1 MKRFC
6 FVLFLILLFKNAIA
20 FESRSYLVVW
30 AKDGTQVAYDFK
42 EKPIVTFSENYLVI
56 TTESSQV
63 SYSLGDYDHFS
74 FEYEIPTDISSLD
87 VNGNIS
93 VEDDHLIFL
102 GIGAGARLKIYTLNG
117 TILYDKLINNNGN
130 YYLSMSN
137 IPKGM
142 FIVAIGKLIYKL
154 QK

>member
-6 FVLFLILLFKNAIA
+6 FVILLLLLFKNAIA

-42 EKPIVTFSENYLVI
+42 EKPIVTFSDNYLVI
-56 TTESSQV
+56 TTEGSQV
-63 SYSLGDYDHFS
+63 SYSLRNYDHFS
-74 FEYEIPTDISSLD
+74 FEYEIPTEISSLD

-93 VEDDHLIFL
+93 IEDDYLVFP
-102 GIGAGARLKIYTLNG
+102 GIKSGTRLKIYTLNG
-117 TILYDKLINNNGN
+117 TIIYDKLINNNGN